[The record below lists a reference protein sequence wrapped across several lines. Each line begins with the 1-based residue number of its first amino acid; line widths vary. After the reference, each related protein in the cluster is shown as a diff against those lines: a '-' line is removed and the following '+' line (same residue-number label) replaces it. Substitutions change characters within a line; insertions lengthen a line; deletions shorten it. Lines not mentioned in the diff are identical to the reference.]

1 MTDTPGATA
10 DVAPTAPQQST
21 VNVNVSAPAAPLAP
35 VAPAIQQQLQPINVL
50 PPKSSRTFS
59 KYMVGIN
66 CTLAWGAVFYSIM
79 YSQPYVA
86 LGGFAM
92 VAILGGQFMGIGHKD
107 LALLVRTLSPIPSF
121 GSAPTEPTEMQEPP
135 PLPGEDNG

>member
-1 MTDTPGATA
+1 MTDAPAEATA
-10 DVAPTAPQQST
+10 TPQQST
-21 VNVNVSAPAAPLAP
+21 VNVTVQAPVAP
-35 VAPAIQQQLQPINVL
+35 VAPAAPVQQLQSINVL

-59 KYMVGIN
+59 KWMVGIN

-79 YSQPYVA
+79 YLQPYVA

-121 GSAPTEPTEMQEPP
+121 GSAPTEMQEPP
-135 PLPGEDNG
+135 PIPGDS

>member
-1 MTDTPGATA
+1 MA
-10 DVAPTAPQQST
+10 DEPTEGGST
-21 VNVNVSAPAAPLAP
+21 VNVNVQAPAATVAP
-35 VAPAIQQQLQPINVL
+35 VAPVQQQMQTISVL
-50 PPKSSRTFS
+50 PPKASRTYS
-59 KYMVGIN
+59 KWLVGIN
-66 CTLAWGAVFYSIM
+66 CTLAWSAVFYAIL

-121 GSAPTEPTEMQEPP
+121 GSPSPDTANPETGEPYA
-135 PLPGEDNG
+135 G